1 MSQHSPG
8 RAACRRLATLGLAAS
23 TGLAAVVTGLGV
35 PAYAAP
41 DGSGLVISEVYGGGG
56 NSGAPFTHDFVE
68 LFNPTD
74 APVDLAG
81 LGLEYRSATGGSG
94 GVTALSGTVAPHS
107 HFLVQQAQGTGGGD
121 PLPTADQVGSLNM
134 GATNG
139 QVLLLSSTVKFEGSG
154 DISGRAGVV
163 DAVGFGTATTF
174 EKAATPALSNSTS
187 ASRAAGGADSDDN
200 ATDFTVGA
208 PTPTNAA
215 GETAGDGGEDPT
227 DPPGEAVEASIAEV
241 QGDGTRS
248 PLEGKTV
255 TVEGV
260 VTADYRTGGM
270 NGFYIQDPAGDPDDG
285 RSDGLFVYRG
295 TAEVGQSVRVTG
307 PVSEYVPSS
316 VTDPT
321 EYDYTT
327 EVTVSSGGV
336 TVLPESL
343 GTVEPLTDWAQI
355 DTDAEKEAHEGEL
368 VLPAGGFTVTDNY
381 DANYYGSFGLAFGEG
396 ALKTPTEYK
405 DDKDEAGLQA
415 IRDENAA
422 RFITLDDGAT
432 TNFNT
437 NANKATPLPYLTPEN
452 PVRVGSTATFHQPV
466 VLEYRNR
473 LWNFQPTTPVTDDG
487 SDVVTFSDT
496 RTPNLQP
503 RDVGGDIRLATFNV
517 LNYFPTTGEEYVAA
531 GLGTCS
537 FYTDREGN
545 RITNNECEPNGPR
558 GAANE
563 ENLARQQVKIVK
575 AINGLGASIV
585 SLEELENSAHFGKD
599 RDFAIATLVDALNEN
614 AGSDVWAYAPSPE
627 VRPEVAQED
636 VIRTGFIYKP
646 ADVELVGGSHI
657 LIDEENFDNAREPL
671 FQAFKA
677 VGASD
682 DEAFLVG
689 VNHFKSKG
697 SGFDDGTGQGN
708 ANPDRVGQA
717 HAVVDY
723 AAELVEQTGIEDV
736 FLAGD
741 FNAYSAEDP
750 VQVIEGAGFTEL
762 NGALNGGEA
771 TYNYDGMDGSLDHVF
786 ANAGALELVTGVD
799 VWQINAQEQVG
810 FEYSRYNYNATI
822 LYDESV
828 FRASDHNPEIVGLD
842 LGGSSEQPGLVT
854 PTIKGQP
861 VASAYG
867 QGLRLRAQVRGD
879 KPTGT
884 VTFRAHGRVL
894 GTAPVGAGGWASLVL
909 ARDELRAGTHTVTVA
924 YSGDSRHTA
933 ATGTVSA
940 RVSKAAARVRPQA
953 KKLRAR
959 AASTVRVRVGSPR
972 WLEREGR
979 VRVRLQGRTFAA
991 KVVDGVAKVRVRAKR
1006 PGRAR
1011 MVVVY
1016 TGPQLIAGSTVATQV
1031 RVRR

>member
-1 MSQHSPG
+1 MSLQGSAPARTRVG
-8 RAACRRLATLGLAAS
+8 AIATIALAA
-23 TGLAAVVTGLGV
+23 GCLAAMPT
-35 PAYAAP
+35 AAHAAP
-41 DGSGLVISEVYGGGG
+41 DGSNVVINEVYGGGG
-56 NSGAPFTHDFVE
+56 NSGATYTHDFIE
-68 LFNPTD
+68 LYNPTD
-74 APVDLAG
+74 QPISLDGMG
-81 LGLEYRSATGGSG
+81 LNYWSASGGSG
-94 GVTALSGTVAPHS
+94 GVTALSGTIEPDGY
-107 HFLVQQAQGTGGGD
+107 FLVQEAKGNGGTE
-121 PLPTADQVGSLNM
+121 PLPTPDQTGSL
-134 GATNG
+134 A
-139 QVLLLSSTVKFEGSG
+139 LS
-154 DISGRAGVV
+154 
-163 DAVGFGTATTF
+163 GTAGRVFLLPTTSVYSGPAGDVAGRDDIIDMVGWGS
-174 EKAATPALSNSTS
+174 AAAYEG
-187 ASRAAGGADSDDN
+187 AAAGGTSNATSVARITPGADSDDN
-200 ATDFTVGA
+200 ATDFAVGA
-208 PTPTNAA
+208 PTPQSS
-215 GETAGDGGEDPT
+215 GEGGGEPEPT
-227 DPPGEAVEASIAEV
+227 PTPTPTPTETPDLEILDIADV
-241 QGDGTRS
+241 QGEGTRS
-248 PLEGKTV
+248 PYEGRTV

-295 TAEVGQSVRVTG
+295 TAEIGQSVRVTG

-316 VTDPT
+316 VTNPT

-327 EVTVSSGGV
+327 EITVSSGGV

-343 GTVEPLTDWAQI
+343 GTVEPLTDWTLI
-355 DTDAEKEAHEGEL
+355 DTDAKKEAHEGEL
-368 VLPAGGFTVTDNY
+368 ILPSGDFTVTDNY

-405 DDKDEAGLQA
+405 DADDTAGLQE

-432 TNFNT
+432 TNFNST
-437 NANKATPLPYLTPEN
+437 ANKGTPLPYLTPEN

-503 RDVGGDIRLATFNV
+503 EDVGDDIRLATFNV

-537 FYTDREGN
+537 FYSDRDGN

-599 RDFAIATLVDALNEN
+599 RDFAISTLVDALNEN
-614 AGSDVWAYAPSPE
+614 AGDDVWAYVPSPE

-646 ADVELVGGSHI
+646 ADVELVGESHI

-671 FQAFKA
+671 FQGFKA

-682 DEAFLVG
+682 DDAFLVS

-697 SGFDDGTGQGN
+697 SGVDDGTGQGN

-717 HAVVDY
+717 HALVDY
-723 AAELVEQTGIEDV
+723 TAELIEQTGIEDV

-750 VQVIEGAGFTEL
+750 VQVIEEAGFTEL
-762 NGALNGGEA
+762 NVALNGGEA

-786 ANAGALELVTGVD
+786 ANSGALELVTGVD

-842 LGGSSEQPGLVT
+842 LPDTAAPEWHKGEVYTGGDVVSYKGALFEAQWWTTEKPGTSATGSWMELGEPVSCVGGEVVAWT
-854 PTIKGQP
+854 ASMVYTGGEHVVYKGQ
-861 VASAYG
+861 VYE
-867 QGLRLRAQVRGD
+867 AQWWTRNQKPGD
-879 KPTGT
+879 K
-884 VTFRAHGRVL
+884 HGPWS
-894 GTAPVGAGGWASLVL
+894 PVGAC
-909 ARDELRAGTHTVTVA
+909 
-924 YSGDSRHTA
+924 
-933 ATGTVSA
+933 
-940 RVSKAAARVRPQA
+940 
-953 KKLRAR
+953 
-959 AASTVRVRVGSPR
+959 
-972 WLEREGR
+972 
-979 VRVRLQGRTFAA
+979 
-991 KVVDGVAKVRVRAKR
+991 
-1006 PGRAR
+1006 
-1011 MVVVY
+1011 
-1016 TGPQLIAGSTVATQV
+1016 
-1031 RVRR
+1031 